1 MTDPVALNDRIW
13 LSGQILPDA
22 LAEIASRLGLRKVV
36 NNRPDHEEPGQ
47 PASDEIRAA
56 AEAAG
61 LAYLEAPVRGLPDAQ
76 TISAVGAFLSD
87 GAPAL
92 LFAARGCGR
101 PRPGPWPR
109 RIRAQMLMTY
119 VLRPWQPATTLADCR
134 SNGPG
139 RRERHRAR
147 PVRAYRTQR
156 PTGSPRDRP
165 GRRTRRRLGL
175 TQQKR
180 RFGSRRRLL
189 IGLQALDARSA
200 PRAAHLLRLVKDAR
214 P

>member
-92 LFAARGCGR
+92 LFCRSGMRSAATWAMAQADQGADADEL
-101 PRPGPWPR
+101 
-109 RIRAQMLMTY
+109 RAQ
-119 VLRPWQPATTLADCR
+119 ALAAGYDL
-134 SNGPG
+134 S
-139 RRERHRAR
+139 
-147 PVRAYRTQR
+147 
-156 PTGSPRDRP
+156 
-165 GRRTRRRLGL
+165 RLPL
-175 TQQKR
+175 
-180 RFGSRRRLL
+180 
-189 IGLQALDARSA
+189 
-200 PRAAHLLRLVKDAR
+200 
-214 P
+214 